1 MGSLKVKSRIED
13 KPEMS
18 LDADPA
24 TLGRLKTLVQ
34 LAITIG
40 RREGLIG
47 KEVSK

>member
-1 MGSLKVKSRIED
+1 MSGIKLKPRIED
-13 KPEMS
+13 QPEMT

-24 TLGRLKTLVQ
+24 AMGRLKTLVQ

-47 KEVSK
+47 KEASK

>member
-1 MGSLKVKSRIED
+1 MSSLKLKSRIED
-13 KPEMS
+13 QQQMS

-24 TLGRLKTLVQ
+24 ALGRLKTLVQ

-40 RREGLIG
+40 QREGLIG